1 MSAAGAAL
9 VGAEPHTGDAGDLAA
24 DARPAACWQGQP
36 ERQHHTRVASQH
48 EPVPHGTRAKV
59 NDMRR
64 SAALCGRSI
73 RAVRRIGAAD
83 QHGNQC
89 HEHDSGSQRGC
100 RSRVTRAVRH
110 RVWYARRGRGGP
122 ATARSV
128 DAKASHDERPDLG
141 DSLEVA
147 VDMDDAEPVVQRRL
161 GDQKVLDRRSVPH
174 FVVMRKVALQRQRA
188 IEKIVGNMRVVCIGA
203 GPSCGPAP
211 TRALT

>member
-64 SAALCGRSI
+64 STVLCGGSI

-89 HEHDSGSQRGC
+89 DEHDSGSQRGC

-122 ATARSV
+122 ATA
-128 DAKASHDERPDLG
+128 
-141 DSLEVA
+141 
-147 VDMDDAEPVVQRRL
+147 
-161 GDQKVLDRRSVPH
+161 DQKVLDRRSVPH